1 MKILYILAFAIASL
15 FAVSADD
22 VRNWDQIGQYNRICQ
37 ESVRNLFIE
46 EQNDALANMYAKACL
61 KMDKVNELVVS
72 TVMLY
77 KTKEARENASLYSTI
92 IFQKKMLYLALC
104 DGVDISYI
112 RTPKINY
119 ILSEIFDK
127 FTERAYV
134 KKSDTYVF
142 TLENGERAELFIK
155 EEEGVKK
162 MVIAIYAGDKLSS
175 IKIYW

>member
-1 MKILYILAFAIASL
+1 
-15 FAVSADD
+15 
-22 VRNWDQIGQYNRICQ
+22 
-37 ESVRNLFIE
+37 
-46 EQNDALANMYAKACL
+46 MYAKACL
-61 KMDKVNELVVS
+61 KMDKVNELVVP

-155 EEEGVKK
+155 EEEEVKK
-162 MVIAIYAGDKLSS
+162 LLIS
-175 IKIYW
+175 I

>member
-1 MKILYILAFAIASL
+1 MRKFIFCILSFSALFAINN
-15 FAVSADD
+15 DD
-22 VRNWDQIGQYNRICQ
+22 VKNWDSVGQYNRIC
-37 ESVRNLFIE
+37 SDMVRELFITQQDE
-46 EQNDALANMYAKACL
+46 SIANLYAKACL
-61 KMDKVNELVVS
+61 KMDKVNSLIIPM
-72 TVMLY
+72 VMLY
-77 KTKEARENASLYSTI
+77 KDKASRENAALYSTI
-92 IFQKKMLYLALC
+92 LFQKKMLYLALC

-142 TLENGERAELFIK
+142 TLESGERAELFIK
-155 EEEGVKK
+155 EEESVKK
-162 MVIAIYAGDKLSS
+162 MVVALYTGDKLSS

>member
-1 MKILYILAFAIASL
+1 MKILSILAFAIVSL
-15 FAVSADD
+15 FAVSIDD

-61 KMDKVNELVVS
+61 KMDKVNELVVP

-127 FTERAYV
+127 FTEKAYV

-142 TLENGERAELFIK
+142 TLESGERAELFIK
-155 EEEGVKK
+155 EEESVKK
-162 MVIAIYAGDKLSS
+162 MVVALYTGDKLSS

>member
-1 MKILYILAFAIASL
+1 MRFIISFLVFVG
-15 FAVSADD
+15 FAVAVDIED

-46 EQNDALANMYAKACL
+46 QQNDSLANTYAKACL
-61 KMDKVNELVVS
+61 KMDKINELIIP

-77 KTKEARENASLYSTI
+77 KNKESRENASLYSTI
-92 IFQKKMLYLALC
+92 LFQKKMLYLALC
-104 DGVDISYI
+104 DNVDISYI

-127 FTERAYV
+127 FVEKTYT
-134 KKSDTYVF
+134 KKGDAYVF
-142 TLENGERAELFIK
+142 TLDDGEKAELFIK

-162 MVIAIYAGDKLSS
+162 MVVAIYAGEKLSS

>member
-37 ESVRNLFIE
+37 EGVRNLFIE

-61 KMDKVNELVVS
+61 KMDKVNELVVP

-155 EEEGVKK
+155 EEEEVKK

>member
-1 MKILYILAFAIASL
+1 MKILSILAFVIVSL
-15 FAVSADD
+15 FAVSIDD

-61 KMDKVNELVVS
+61 KMDKVNELVVP

-127 FTERAYV
+127 FTEKAYV

-142 TLENGERAELFIK
+142 TLESGERAELFIK
-155 EEEGVKK
+155 EEEEVKK
-162 MVIAIYAGDKLSS
+162 MVVALYTGDKLSS